1 MPRPGSKEIRDPL
14 TRSNRSSPRWSI
26 CLILILVN
34 TATSGL
40 QLTVACSY
48 LSLAHLGKNPPLHIS
63 QAYLAAFGK
72 QCPTPKLPLKDQN
85 NLPKNRA
92 HAPPSL
98 ESTEGS
104 TSSLIDVDSPHISS
118 VSSEF
123 ESQAVQTRT
132 QAERM
137 EREAED
143 KARATSQ
150 KASEA
155 GNEASQ
161 KASEAS
167 SKASGESKKFT
178 EYASEKGE
186 AFGKEAKDEYEKLK
200 KSTSKGYREGKEGAK
215 DKGSELSRNRDNPV
229 VIGNAVVIALV
240 SAGLG
245 FGAYK
250 KYTQGE
256 LDWKLAGATAAV

>member
-1 MPRPGSKEIRDPL
+1 MP
-14 TRSNRSSPRWSI
+14 
-26 CLILILVN
+26 
-34 TATSGL
+34 
-40 QLTVACSY
+40 
-48 LSLAHLGKNPPLHIS
+48 
-63 QAYLAAFGK
+63 QA
-72 QCPTPKLPLKDQN
+72 
-85 NLPKNRA
+85 RA
-92 HAPPSL
+92 PAPPSV

-118 VSSEF
+118 VPSDF
-123 ESQAVQTRT
+123 ESQATQTKT

-150 KASEA
+150 KSSEA
-155 GNEASQ
+155 ANEASQ

-167 SKASGESKKFT
+167 SKVSGEGKKFSQ
-178 EYASEKGE
+178 YASEKGE
-186 AFGKEAKDEYEKLK
+186 AFSRDAKEEYEKVK
-200 KSTSKGYREGKEGAK
+200 KSTSKGYRDGKQEAK
-215 DKGSELSRNRDNPV
+215 EKGNELSRNRDNPV
-229 VIGNAVVIALV
+229 VIGNAIIIALV

-256 LDWKLAGATAAV
+256 LDWKLAGATAAVVGAFSVGDYYLSQ